1 MREIP
6 EIRPAQDE
14 SRPATVTAALWVGWS
29 CQIMVICVLALFYLP
44 QQKAYINA
52 LANKPNQ
59 QWTQE
64 DINMFIHPDA
74 AMIGTAAPFVVM
86 FLLSA
91 WLLHKAGQGRV
102 WAGNVLIVL
111 FAFRVMIGLA
121 MNLNALSLLDVIA
134 QVAVIVLLLMPAS
147 RVWFSAKNLAT
158 SGGAEDGYR
167 VGN

>member
-1 MREIP
+1 MREVPDIQP
-6 EIRPAQDE
+6 AADEVRPA
-14 SRPATVTAALWVGWS
+14 ALTVALRVGWAY
-29 CQIMVICVLALFYLP
+29 QVLLLGILFFYALP
-44 QQKAYINA
+44 KQQAYIA
-52 LANKPNQ
+52 SLSSKPAQ
-59 QWTQE
+59 QMTRD
-64 DINMFIHPDA
+64 DINMFLHPDA

-91 WLLHKAGQGRV
+91 WLLHKTGQGRV

-167 VGN
+167 FGN